1 MSKIQLL
8 EQETIDKIAAGEVV
22 ERPASVVKEL
32 VENAIDASATA
43 ISVEIKGGGIEYIRI
58 TDNGTGIPKDEIPL
72 AFLRHSTSKISTS
85 EDLNNIETLGF
96 RGEAL
101 SSICAVARVELLTKQ
116 ADSLL
121 GSRYVIEGGKE
132 LSLDD
137 MGCPDGTTFIIRQ
150 LFYNT
155 PARKKFLKSETT
167 ESSAVFDVIE
177 HLALSHPEISF
188 KLSVGGRDKLYT
200 AGNGNLKDCL
210 YQVYGKE
217 ISDNVLELEVEDNN
231 ITVKGYIGKSV
242 LARGNR
248 NFECFFV
255 NGRYV
260 KSDMLSKACEEGYYG
275 YMMGHQFPFLL
286 LNIDFAPDSVDVNV
300 HPTKQE
306 VRFFNELEIK
316 SLLTTAILERLR
328 RREDI
333 IDAGYEYVTEADQSL
348 VETTEVSK
356 AAAPEPFE
364 KTRLEA
370 IKSSIVQQIKPDS
383 PYEKKYEPR
392 NVEIP
397 KATEAIYE
405 NNSSD
410 DFEQV
415 SFLSEKAKKNHKIIG
430 QVFDTYWII
439 EYDNSMYII
448 DQHAAHEKVLF
459 EKTMARI
466 KDNEMTS
473 QLISP
478 PMVLSLS
485 ANDMNLLSDNKEA
498 FEKIGYGLEEF
509 GTNEI
514 AITAVPGNMLS
525 LNSKELFLEMLKDC
539 GNFKASDSFDLI
551 VDRVATMSCKA
562 AVKGNNKLSF
572 SEIDE
577 LITDLLNCENP
588 FHCPHG
594 RPTIISFSQ
603 YELDKKFKRII

>member
-58 TDNGTGIPKDEIPL
+58 TDNGIGIPKDEIRL
-72 AFLRHSTSKISTS
+72 AFLRHSTSKIATS
-85 EDLNNIETLGF
+85 EDLNSIETLGF

-101 SSICAVARVELLTKQ
+101 SSICAVSRVELLTKQ
-116 ADSLL
+116 SDSLL

-167 ESSAVFDVIE
+167 EGSAIFDVIE

-188 KLSVGGRDKLYT
+188 KFSVGGRDKLYT
-200 AGNGNLKDCL
+200 SGNGNLKDCL
-210 YQVYGKE
+210 YQVYGRE
-217 ISDNVLELEVEDNN
+217 ISDNVLDIEVEDEN
-231 ITVKGYIGKSV
+231 IHINGYIGKSV

-260 KSDMLSKACEEGYYG
+260 KSDLLSKACEEGYYG

-286 LNIDFAPDSVDVNV
+286 LNIDFAFDSVDVNV

-306 VRFFNELEIK
+306 VRFYNEAEIK

-333 IDAGYEYVTEADQSL
+333 IDAGYEYIKEGED
-348 VETTEVSK
+348 ETTVTVDKSV
-356 AAAPEPFE
+356 AAPEPFE
-364 KTRLEA
+364 KSRLEA
-370 IKSSIVQQIKPDS
+370 IKTSLVQQIKPDS
-383 PYEKKYEPR
+383 PYEKKYEPK
-392 NVEIP
+392 NVNIP
-397 KATEAIYE
+397 QSTEAIYD
-405 NNSSD
+405 NNNND
-410 DFEQV
+410 DFSQV
-415 SFLSEKAKKNHKIIG
+415 SFLSEQAKKNHKIIG

-498 FEKIGYGLEEF
+498 FEKIGYGFEEF
-509 GTNEI
+509 GTTEI

-572 SEIDE
+572 NEIDE

-603 YELDKKFKRII
+603 YELDKKFRRIL